1 MRHDYSIHKVKNKR
15 RRLNFMTNR
24 QLLPVSA
31 PQEEIVQ
38 LEEDLK
44 QARLKLNQAEAELA
58 AEQAAVN
65 AFRMHCRLKL
75 DDLVDALQTLA
86 VEKQSLLTRL
96 ELLRQAVA
104 YGVAYDEDEP
114 FWQSEDFLAHEEEE
128 DDLLLPTET
137 LRDKAAEK
145 RLYRQ
150 LARRFHPDMAE
161 TAVEQAYMTSMMT
174 AVNNAYEK
182 NDTQALYDLAGELDP
197 GDLRELQAIEA
208 VECRRLREYILK
220 AQRLRR
226 KSRQRL
232 KLLRQENTARLW
244 RKAQELEEDDDNW
257 WDVVRRELELA
268 VQRRQKTVN
277 NLQTQIGHIE
287 TDLESAEKQNGRQ

>member
-1 MRHDYSIHKVKNKR
+1 
-15 RRLNFMTNR
+15 MTNR
-24 QLLPVSA
+24 QILPVSA
-31 PQEEIVQ
+31 PREEVNQ
-38 LEEDLK
+38 LEEELK

-75 DDLVDALQTLA
+75 DDLVDTLQALA

-96 ELLRQAVA
+96 ELFRQAEA

-114 FWQSEDFLAHEEEE
+114 FWRSEDFLASEEAE

-137 LRDKAAEK
+137 PRDKAAEK

-161 TAVEQAYMTSMMT
+161 TAVEQAYMTSMMA

-197 GDLRELQAIEA
+197 GELRELQAIEA
-208 VECRRLREYILK
+208 IESRRLREYILK
-220 AQRLRR
+220 AQRLQR

-244 RKAQELEEDDDNW
+244 RKAQELEEEGDNW
-257 WDVVRRELELA
+257 WDAVRHELELA
-268 VQRRQKTVN
+268 VRRRQKTVIS
-277 NLQTQIGHIE
+277 LQTQISSIE
-287 TDLESAEKQNGRQ
+287 TSLEFSERQNDQQQ